1 MDITAEQIEDL
12 YHGHTSTIDRGDDY
26 NVLRREDVAAL
37 VENGDIDT
45 DDDGVPLDHEWQTLA
60 EALSFQSD
68 DSPRER
74 ALIAVEDAAARL
86 ARAEGE
92 RNETIR
98 KALDAGAAVISIANA
113 AGLSRARIYQI
124 RDGRR

>member
-1 MDITAEQIEDL
+1 MNITANEIEDL
-12 YHGHTSTIDRGDDY
+12 WNHGGTLDRGDDY
-26 NVLRREDVAAL
+26 NPLTREDVAAL
-37 VENGDIDT
+37 VENGEIDT
-45 DDDGVPLDHEWQTLA
+45 DDDGVPLNHEWQTLA
-60 EALSFQSD
+60 EALSFESH

-92 RNETIR
+92 RNEAIR
-98 KALDAGAAVISIANA
+98 KALKANAAVMSIASA